1 MKQARKQMVV
11 LRSFQRW
18 FQLTFVMYTGL
29 FLSVFGVGLY
39 LWFKVL
45 LGELLNLAGL
55 LSQTFMDLI
64 EKHLQLGLF
73 ITIGFIVILLGVA
86 GLQAMFFSR
95 KIAGPLFSL
104 SKHLSKCQAE
114 GKLRKWETR
123 KGDLFKE
130 LVDQFNDLV
139 EQIEDKKG
147 SKN

>member
-1 MKQARKQMVV
+1 LKKARTQMVV
-11 LRSFQRW
+11 LESFQRW
-18 FQLTFVMYTGL
+18 FLWNFVMYTGL
-29 FLSVFGVGLY
+29 FLSVFGLGLY

-45 LGELLNLAGL
+45 LGEVLNLAGL

-64 EKHLQLGLF
+64 EKHLQLGMF
-73 ITIGFIVILLGVA
+73 ITIGFIVILMVVA
-86 GLQAMFFSR
+86 ALQALFFSR

-114 GKLRKWETR
+114 GKLKHWETR
-123 KGDLFKE
+123 KGDLFRE

-139 EQIEDKKG
+139 DQTQGKKG